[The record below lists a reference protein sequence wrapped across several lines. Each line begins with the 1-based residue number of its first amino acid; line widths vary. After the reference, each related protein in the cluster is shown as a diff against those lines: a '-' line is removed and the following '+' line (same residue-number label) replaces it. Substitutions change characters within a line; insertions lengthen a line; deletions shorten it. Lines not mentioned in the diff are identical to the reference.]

1 MQGTGLSVKAG
12 EYLGKAEECFRAA
25 ETLKASDMRA
35 AYMEMAKQWR
45 ELARQAMELDRERL
59 FK

>member
-1 MQGTGLSVKAG
+1 MRAG

-25 ETLKASDMRA
+25 ETLKAPDMRA

-45 ELARQAMELDRERL
+45 ELARQAMELDCERL
-59 FK
+59 SK